1 MYFNLRYVPMFSGPY
16 MIQTVNHSISP
27 GNFETTFEGIRQPTA
42 SLPKV
47 DNYIQSLKTT
57 LLQSII
63 DKNKKDRQEKEKA
76 IKSTTATT
84 DNTNVKKQTSE
95 NVDKNTK
102 QDGSKGS
109 NSQNC
114 TPKEKYNKFTPSDD
128 NRNTIA
134 TYQQVIDILL
144 SKQIDQKLSYA
155 VFAKM
160 YLSSNNNNQFETQS
174 YNYSNTDLLQDWGP
188 SISVFFTTKKYY
200 CSNSNTPY
208 VTFNSL
214 NQNIDFLISRY
225 KDRVGDIKS
234 ISATDIAKF
243 LILYG
248 NADIPKSDSV
258 YTTMN
263 PTDITTI
270 ENNVQNA
277 INQYNP
283 ASGNNT
289 NQTPPA
295 TTPAPSTAPP
305 TTSGDKGILE
315 ASLVFGTYF
324 FNNLKINSNGSL
336 SGDFVILSNGNIL
349 SQSYPA
355 KLYLPGQMD
364 LVEIATFTINT
375 NKNNTGSF
383 ITNANVIEAIEL
395 VRNDKTYVNAFI
407 VKINAFSDL
416 RFIRYKVIMPLDCP
430 DEGFKYREIRDVG
443 EWEAI
448 KDDICCNC
456 YSKPYTGMQI
466 VWDGKPCSKNGTTC

>member
-1 MYFNLRYVPMFSGPY
+1 MFSGPY

-63 DKNKKDRQEKEKA
+63 EKNKKDKQEKEKA
-76 IKSTTATT
+76 IKSTTNNS
-84 DNTNVKKQTSE
+84 DIKKETKN
-95 NVDKNTK
+95 NVDDKTK
-102 QDGSKGS
+102 QDGTKVS

-114 TPKEKYNKFTPSDD
+114 TPNEKYNKFTVINDKRPTEAQYKD
-128 NRNTIA
+128 
-134 TYQQVIDILL
+134 VIDILK
-144 SKQIDQKLSYA
+144 SKEIDQKLRYV

-160 YLSSNNNNQFETQS
+160 FISSSQS
-174 YNYSNTDLLQDWGP
+174 NMLQSQSFNYSNTNLSQDWGP
-188 SISVFFTTKKYY
+188 SIEPFFTTKKYY
-200 CSNSNTPY
+200 CSDSNIPY

-214 NQNIDFLISRY
+214 NQNIEFLISRY
-225 KDRVGDIKS
+225 KDRVGTINSINAKDI
-234 ISATDIAKF
+234 TKF

-248 NADIPKSDSV
+248 DADIPKSDSV

-270 ENNVQNA
+270 ESNVQNA
-277 INQYNP
+277 INIYNP

-315 ASLVFGTYF
+315 ESLVFNTYF
-324 FNNLKINSNGSL
+324 FKNLKINSNGSL
-336 SGDFVILSNGNIL
+336 SGDFVILSNGKIL

-364 LVEIATFTINT
+364 LVEIATFTMNT
-375 NKNNTGSF
+375 NQNNTGSF
-383 ITNANVIEAIEL
+383 TTNANAIEAIEL
-395 VRNDKTYVNAFI
+395 VRNDNTYQNAFI

-416 RFIRYKVIMPLDCP
+416 RFIRNKVIMPLDCP
-430 DEGFKYREIRDVG
+430 DEGFTYRQIIDVG
-443 EWEAI
+443 DWDAI

-456 YSKPYTGMQI
+456 YSKPYTGMEI
-466 VWDGKPCSKNGTTC
+466 VWDGKRCSKNGTTC